1 MNEDPKKRNLKK
13 KNKTVGQKERE
24 IIKTNGNG

>member
-1 MNEDPKKRNLKK
+1 MRTPKKEIKK